1 MQPKAVSHEVALL
14 LLEAA
19 VVRQAVG
26 VAGGADAKGVR
37 SPGFEL
43 EEFSLEV

>member
-1 MQPKAVSHEVALL
+1 LAVGAQAEEVLLKAASLAVALL

-26 VAGGADAKGVR
+26 VAARRARTTVPER
-37 SPGFEL
+37 A
-43 EEFSLEV
+43 

>member
-1 MQPKAVSHEVALL
+1 MAVGAQAEEVQPKAVSHEVALL

-26 VAGGADAKGVR
+26 VAARRVKTTVPERA
-37 SPGFEL
+37 
-43 EEFSLEV
+43 